1 MTQYIERSQN
11 MMRSFVETCEREY
24 GMSSQDFIQYYQELE
39 SHGSE
44 EEYNWWVYLHFL
56 GAR

>member
-1 MTQYIERSQN
+1 MTQYIEQRNSI
-11 MMRSFVETCEREY
+11 MRSFVETCERKN
-24 GMSSQDFIQYYQELE
+24 GMSSEEFIRYYRELE